1 MGMNKYILMGV
12 LLMGMLSNAFAS
24 EITVRLDENK
34 VMVNESFTVVFAS
47 NKKIQDQ
54 PDFAPLQKDFEI
66 ISTSAGLYTS
76 IINGRLTEETRWNVT
91 LVAKHEGTLTIPS
104 IAFGA
109 YSSPAKDIEVTASVA
124 ENLDDAIFIETEMK
138 PNTAIYEQT
147 PLIFTIRLYCSLQ
160 MTQGSLSDIKTND
173 PDTIIERIGND
184 TQFEKFHSNG
194 KRYVVIERQ
203 YMIVPQHAGE
213 LIILPAVFEGN
224 IVKRSYSMFDVQTNF
239 KRLYSKEEKIEVKAA
254 PASASKNKWFAANDF
269 KVTEEWSKDI
279 NHLSLSEPVTWTLTL
294 TAEGGLANQ
303 IPDISFNFPKEI
315 KSYLDK
321 PEVTNHVTQASV
333 KGVKVVK
340 VALIPTKAGEFVLPE
355 LAIEWWN
362 LNTNQSDEIIIQKRT
377 IKVEALE
384 EVAIGSPV
392 ISEKAITSLPDVVV
406 DEPVEMTRQMMG
418 FLSVAILGAFVL
430 LFSFYMKTKPRHTK
444 SDLLK
449 DMNSD
454 LKQACLSNEAKM
466 AEKYLLSSAS
476 LLFPEVKP
484 LNLVA
489 VKPYLT
495 QDLQKEIDD
504 LYQYLYGQKANWIGS
519 SLWQAWKSFKPK
531 KNLRTNTNKKQ
542 EDLQRL
548 YPQ

>member
-1 MGMNKYILMGV
+1 MCV
-12 LLMGMLSNAFAS
+12 LFMGMLSNAFAS

-54 PDFAPLQKDFEI
+54 PDFTPLQKDFEI
-66 ISTSAGLYTS
+66 ISTGAGLYTS

-104 IAFGA
+104 IAFGP
-109 YSSPAKDIEVTASVA
+109 YSSSAKDIEVTASVS
-124 ENLDDAIFIETEMK
+124 ENQDDAIFIETEMK
-138 PNTAIYEQT
+138 PNNAIYEQT
-147 PLIFTIRLYCSLQ
+147 PIIFTIRLYCSLQ
-160 MTQGSLSDIKTND
+160 MTQGSLSEIKTND

-184 TQFEKFHSNG
+184 AQYEKFHSNG

-203 YMIVPQHAGE
+203 YMIVPQHTGE

-224 IVKRSYSMFDVQTNF
+224 IVKKSYSMFDVQTNF

-254 PASASKNKWFAANDF
+254 PANASKNKWFAANDF
-269 KVTEEWSKDI
+269 KITEEWSKDI

-294 TAEGGLANQ
+294 TADGGLANQ
-303 IPDISFNFPKEI
+303 IPEISFNFPKEI

-321 PEVTNHVTQASV
+321 PEVTNHITSAGV

-355 LAIEWWN
+355 LAIGWWN
-362 LNTNQSDEIIIQKRT
+362 LNTNQSNEIIIPKRT
-377 IKVEALE
+377 IKIESSEEIAIASPIILE
-384 EVAIGSPV
+384 KE
-392 ISEKAITSLPDVVV
+392 ITSLPDVVLT
-406 DEPVEMTRQMMG
+406 EPVEMTRQMMS
-418 FLSVAILGAFVL
+418 FLSIAILGAFAL
-430 LFSFYMKTKPRHTK
+430 LFSFYMKTKPRHSK

-449 DMNSD
+449 DMNAE
-454 LKQACLSNEAKM
+454 LKQACQLNDAKM
-466 AEKYLLSSAS
+466 AEKYLLSAAG
-476 LLFPEVKP
+476 LLFPEIKP
-484 LNLVA
+484 LNMVTI
-489 VKPYLT
+489 KPHLSF
-495 QDLQKEIDD
+495 DLQKEIDV
-504 LYQYLYGQKANWIGS
+504 LYQFLYGQKANWDGS
-519 SLWQAWKSFKPK
+519 SLWQAWKSYKPK
-531 KNLRTNTNKKQ
+531 KNLKTNKTKKQ